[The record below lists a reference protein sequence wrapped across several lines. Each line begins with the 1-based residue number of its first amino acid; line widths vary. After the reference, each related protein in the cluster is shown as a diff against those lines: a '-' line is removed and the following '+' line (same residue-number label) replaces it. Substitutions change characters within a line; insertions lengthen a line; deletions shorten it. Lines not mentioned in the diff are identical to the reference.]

1 MLNCMGLATVQRGH
15 MRPVCLLGSAVSM
28 EVQSGC
34 GQVNVGFCSSE
45 KIANSAVRVNGLFVV
60 E

>member
-15 MRPVCLLGSAVSM
+15 MGPVCLLGSVVSS
-28 EVQSGC
+28 VRLWTSKC
-34 GQVNVGFCSSE
+34 RLAPVK